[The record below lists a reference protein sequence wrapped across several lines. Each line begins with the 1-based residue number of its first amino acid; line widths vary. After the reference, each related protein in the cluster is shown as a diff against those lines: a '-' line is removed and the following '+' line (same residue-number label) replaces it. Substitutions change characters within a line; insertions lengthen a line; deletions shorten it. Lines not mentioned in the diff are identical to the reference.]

1 MSDRRSTEAH
11 RRASVSPWIRVGLD
25 PTWKLFL
32 TCVNVKKEELNRG
45 GTESLTG
52 HTFYVSVE
60 MRLGADQN
68 EVQEQE
74 MLQPAFGS
82 FTWAE
87 IA

>member
-1 MSDRRSTEAH
+1 
-11 RRASVSPWIRVGLD
+11 
-25 PTWKLFL
+25 
-32 TCVNVKKEELNRG
+32 
-45 GTESLTG
+45 
-52 HTFYVSVE
+52 

-87 IA
+87 MATYRNVLRLYSLQTYSKNDFYSGIVAGNQISNIIQKKHPQYPQSQ